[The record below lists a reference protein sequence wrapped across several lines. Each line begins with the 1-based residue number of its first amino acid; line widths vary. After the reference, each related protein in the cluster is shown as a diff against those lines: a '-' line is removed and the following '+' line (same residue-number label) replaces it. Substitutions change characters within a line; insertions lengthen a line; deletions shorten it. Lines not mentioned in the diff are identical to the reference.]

1 MDEAE
6 FWSRPA
12 NTRQHIGNS
21 PKPLINGLLCCRWS
35 DCWFFHHACCLY
47 ELPLETHALADGLI
61 GPFELTKLSAQVSV
75 LMASGNASS
84 INATSM
90 SDPANARAT
99 RAVAASYQNKGTFKT
114 AKNIIKYRG
123 FLGLYSGFSL
133 HLRKSKVLHS
143 DKLVRSG

>member
-1 MDEAE
+1 M
-6 FWSRPA
+6 
-12 NTRQHIGNS
+12 
-21 PKPLINGLLCCRWS
+21 
-35 DCWFFHHACCLY
+35 Y
-47 ELPLETHALADGLI
+47 ELSLERNSSANVVV

-75 LMASGNASS
+75 LMANGNASS

-114 AKNIIKYRG
+114 AKNIIKHRG

-133 HLRKSKVLHS
+133 HLRKFKFLLVDQLVGYSLSPHSVVLQEIA
-143 DKLVRSG
+143 KLNDYALLKAAW